1 MDPGAHLLLTFDA
14 AALPH
19 VGLAH
24 DDLLGEPF
32 FVKRAPGCL
41 PYTNIFDAIFLTVP
55 QPVLFTSSFE
65 KSVPKIS
72 KNRNADLILT
82 HVRDD
87 KVGIVSLVYIPK
99 EQLHKNSSEKTTA
112 QARPR
117 CVRSHVHH
125 HRDWMHGSW
134 PRTRPDR

>member
-1 MDPGAHLLLTFDA
+1 MSKLEEMDELRGKAEGQKRTGPR
-14 AALPH
+14 P
-19 VGLAH
+19 
-24 DDLLGEPF
+24 
-32 FVKRAPGCL
+32 VKSICER
-41 PYTNIFDAIFLTVP
+41 FLTVP

-72 KNRNADLILT
+72 KNRNADFILT

-117 CVRSHVHH
+117 CVRSHAHH